1 MTYLYRERI
10 VDDISW
16 SSLANAGDF
25 EEIREALEHTPYSR
39 VIDQFSQERVR
50 KEGLFFL
57 ETGLDHIWVTSVLAV
72 LPSLAREDRLIVTS
86 LLDADGDLKNLI
98 NIFRYHALWDLPPDQ
113 LPHILYPAG
122 QLQYSDDVRRLMEE
136 DIDKETYQ
144 GDSEKNDIPA
154 WQKNSKR
161 WTTRMSEHRVQRVE
175 QYLFIMRKEAYR
187 RLLRGNPFNDRNCS
201 PAIFFLSE
209 QQDSVVKRLIE
220 CGTVCISE
228 RAIPGG
234 WSMNVFTLKMSLLTA
249 LVLKE
254 HAGQVKKKL
263 LELGIVD
270 FRELEGLTGDEV
282 VRADTDETLEQV
294 GSILQ
299 QVESLFH
306 QVHETLPLLTQED
319 IAADTEIDLKA
330 SERLLDEI
338 FRSLATLREKQKQV
352 TGLLSRYRELHG
364 YLKRKSF

>member
-1 MTYLYRERI
+1 MLDEQQLAALSKSRSIEQLLHQMQHTPYEQLYDIYHESGDIQMLEAEINRQAIRIHQEIAFSLDPVYSKLIDAFTRKLEIENIKGMIRLYFSNIIKGEDISQRVTYLYRERI

-39 VIDQFSQERVR
+39 VIDQFSQERIS

-136 DIDKETYQ
+136 DIDKEHIR
-144 GDSEKNDIPA
+144 EILK
-154 WQKNSKR
+154 KR
-161 WTTRMSEHRVQRVE
+161 YPRLAKELETVDDEDVRAQVQRVE

-187 RLLRGNPFNDRNCS
+187 RLLRGNPFTIGTVLS
-201 PAIFFLSE
+201 YFFLSE
-209 QQDSVVKRLIE
+209 QQDSVVKRLINA
-220 CGTVCISE
+220 VQYAS
-228 RAIPGG
+228 
-234 WSMNVFTLKMSLLTA
+234 
-249 LVLKE
+249 
-254 HAGQVKKKL
+254 
-263 LELGIVD
+263 
-270 FRELEGLTGDEV
+270 
-282 VRADTDETLEQV
+282 
-294 GSILQ
+294 
-299 QVESLFH
+299 
-306 QVHETLPLLTQED
+306 
-319 IAADTEIDLKA
+319 A
-330 SERLLDEI
+330 SE
-338 FRSLATLREKQKQV
+338 Q
-352 TGLLSRYRELHG
+352 YREAGL
-364 YLKRKSF
+364 